1 MKIMSLNFQK
11 VNRILFSLTLSV
23 VMSCLLCCSWSTKNA
38 FSTVTDFEF
47 VSEKKTLSGIIDQ
60 PISGEAKA
68 LIILVHG
75 SGATDIRREN
85 RYFGLRNRFTE
96 LGITCVTWDKPGMGR
111 SQGNF
116 DANQP
121 PEESAQEI
129 LDAVAYLQKAKVH
142 GSNKIGIWSISSGGW
157 TAPIAISKDTSIK
170 FWISVSGVPPED
182 NKYYL
187 MESNLPLEGRT
198 PKETKLLMEE
208 LKHGRQIL
216 IQGGKYDSYLAA
228 TENLRKDT
236 SVFYFA
242 GDLTGSEEQFE
253 AEQKAYL
260 NAEHKYEFDE
270 NISVI
275 RVPNFDRTL
284 SKLGIN
290 VLALFGE
297 KDTNVNWR
305 KTLALY
311 KSAIGQNPQAT
322 LTVHTFPNAN
332 HNINVSKT
340 GSVREVEGMPV
351 GAGVISKGYYE
362 TQIKWLMKYVIPE

>member
-1 MKIMSLNFQK
+1 MKTISLNFQK
-11 VNRILFSLTLSV
+11 INRILFSFTLSV
-23 VMSCLLCCSWSTKNA
+23 GMFCLFCCSWNKKNI
-38 FSTVTDFEF
+38 FSTITDFEF

-60 PISGEAKA
+60 PMSGEAKA

-75 SGATDIRREN
+75 SGTTDIRREN
-85 RYFGLRNRFTE
+85 RYSGLRNRFTE

-111 SQGNF
+111 SQGDF

-129 LDAVAYLQKAKVH
+129 LDAVAYLQKAKVP

-157 TAPIAISKDTSIK
+157 IAPIAISKDTNIK

-198 PKETKLLMEE
+198 LKETKLLMDE

-242 GDLTGSEEQFE
+242 GDLTGSKEQFE

-260 NAEHKYEFDE
+260 NAKHKYEFDE
-270 NISVI
+270 NISLI
-275 RVPNFDRTL
+275 RVSGFERML

-311 KSAIGQNPQAT
+311 KTTIGQNPHAT

-362 TQIKWLMKYVIPE
+362 TQINWLKKHIISE